1 MLSFLYR
8 PTLTSIHD
16 HWKTITLIRWTLVP
30 SLVEG
35 TAQGCKGVKR
45 VNLVTE
51 TESLQILLEWGEVV
65 RRRLD
70 IKENKTMSCAEM
82 RMDPE
87 TVIE

>member
-1 MLSFLYR
+1 M
-8 PTLTSIHD
+8 
-16 HWKTITLIRWTLVP
+16 
-30 SLVEG
+30 
-35 TAQGCKGVKR
+35 KR

-70 IKENKTMSCAEM
+70 IKENKPMSCAEM
-82 RMDPE
+82 WMDPE